1 MDKTV
6 EEREAIWQNF
16 LRRWPLEKLDSMTLA
31 DYTSVDTGG
40 SFCNWLEKHTED
52 IGSIWGGSS
61 FKFGVYAR
69 KDTSNKE
76 DGRGRRFTDYFAWME
91 KYGETPESA
100 FEAVRSEISKVANAA
115 AHDDLPI
122 IDSANLGEALR
133 WKIAFLYQNRST
145 PSVLPIFKGEYLNLL
160 LDTPESNLS
169 TVHRRLMAERSD
181 LPLLKYGDILWGK
194 VQQALHEQANPLK
207 AQAYLDASASYRLL
221 KEPTDKIAGYE
232 SETGKQIA
240 LSLKSKKPVLYVSP
254 GQWLDLLPNSITGI
268 KHYEASQSRNS
279 NLAANAPN
287 LKLGN
292 PMVAV
297 TVSTM
302 DELSQVC
309 DLYAD
314 ALISNKPKNNSDVTF
329 MESSSSQTQQALN
342 TILFGPPGTGKT
354 FATSELA
361 VKIAEPTEFDAI
373 YSNLSGTE
381 RRAAMK
387 ALYDKLV
394 SDKRV
399 AFTTFHQSFSYED
412 FIEGIRAKPASDDG
426 GLVYTVEDGVFK
438 EIANRADKTVSGE
451 QGLGLAA
458 TPTIWKISIGR
469 KHDKEMR
476 QRYIDA
482 GEVRVGWNAT
492 GDLSQDYDDRSTDEQ
507 HYWDSLSPK
516 NHSALTGFSQDMK
529 IGDVLLC
536 LKDSETIQAIGIV
549 TSDYSFD
556 EKVGAGEERGYAHVR
571 KVNWLF
577 TDIAF
582 NILPVNNQKKMVQQ
596 TLYPLSRISW
606 NDLAVELERQGVSL
620 PTISYSTRSETT
632 KPNYVLIIDE
642 INRGNIARIF
652 GELITLLEPD
662 KRKGGSDQRSA
673 ILPYSK
679 DPFSVPSNL
688 YVIGTMN
695 TADKSLAQL
704 DLALRR
710 RFEFTEV
717 MPDYSLLNGIEV
729 HGVAISNLLETINS
743 RVEVL
748 LDRDH
753 VIGHSYFLPLKSNR
767 IDHASVLASIFKNKI
782 IPLLQEYFFS
792 DWEKIGW
799 ILNDI
804 DKVWEHRFI
813 QLKHEQSQLG
823 ALFSK
828 KVSGDLQDR
837 RYQINSNAFVTPESY
852 QGILVSTE
860 L

>member
-6 EEREAIWQNF
+6 KEREAIWQNF
-16 LRRWPLEKLDSMTLA
+16 LQRWPLEKLETMTLA
-31 DYTSVDTGG
+31 EYTSVDTGG

-52 IGSIWGGSS
+52 VGSIWGGSS

-69 KDTSNKE
+69 KDTSDKE
-76 DGRGRRFTDYFAWME
+76 DGRGRRFADDFAWME
-91 KYGETPESA
+91 KYGETPEAA

-115 AHDDLPI
+115 AHDDLTS
-122 IDSANLGEALR
+122 IDSADLGEALR
-133 WKIAFLYQNRST
+133 WKIAFLYQSRST

-160 LDTPESNLS
+160 LDKPEPNLS
-169 TVHRRLMAERSD
+169 TAHRRLMTERSGR
-181 LPLLKYGDILWGK
+181 PLLEYGDILWDK
-194 VQQALHEQANPLK
+194 VQQALHEQATPQK

-232 SETGKQIA
+232 SELGKQLA
-240 LSLKSKKPVLYVSP
+240 LSLTGKKTVLYVSP
-254 GQWLDLLPNSITGI
+254 GQWLDRLPDAITGI
-268 KHYEASQSRNS
+268 KHYQANQSRNS
-279 NLAANAPN
+279 NLAANTPN
-287 LKLGN
+287 LKSGN
-292 PMVAV
+292 PMAAV

-314 ALISNKPKNNSDVTF
+314 SSISVKPKNNLDENV
-329 MESSSSQTQQALN
+329 MENSSSQTQQALN

-354 FATSELA
+354 YATTELA

-373 YSNLSGTE
+373 CSNLSGAE
-381 RRAAMK
+381 RRSAMK
-387 ALYDKLV
+387 VLYDKLV

-399 AFTTFHQSFSYED
+399 AFTTFHQSFAYED
-412 FIEGIRAKPASDDG
+412 FIEGIRAKPASDDS
-426 GLVYTVEDGVFK
+426 GLVYDVEDGVFK
-438 EIANRADKTVSGE
+438 DIANRADKTVSGE
-451 QGLGLAA
+451 EGLGLSA

-482 GEVRVGWNAT
+482 GEARIGWNST
-492 GDLSQDYDDRSTDEQ
+492 GDLSQDYDDRSADEQ
-507 HYWDSLSPK
+507 QYWDSLSSK
-516 NHSALTGFSQDMK
+516 NHSALTGFSQDME

-556 EKVGAGEERGYAHVR
+556 ESVGSGEERGYAHVR

-577 TDIAF
+577 TDVAF
-582 NILPVNNQKKMVQQ
+582 NILPVNNQKRMVQQ
-596 TLYPLSRISW
+596 TLYPLNRISW
-606 NDLAVELERQGVSL
+606 NDLAAELERQGISL
-620 PTISYSTRSETT
+620 PTISSSTRSETT

-662 KRKGGSDQRSA
+662 KRKGGSDQRSV

-679 DPFSVPSNL
+679 DPFSVPPNL

-710 RFEFTEV
+710 RFEFAEV
-717 MPDYSLLNGIEV
+717 MPDHSLLNGIEV

-743 RVEVL
+743 RIEVL

-753 VIGHSYFLPLKSNR
+753 VIGHSYFLPLKASG
-767 IDHASVLASIFKNKI
+767 IDKVSVLASIFKNKI

-792 DWEKIGW
+792 DWERIGW
-799 ILNDI
+799 VLNDI
-804 DKVWEHRFI
+804 DKEWKHRFI
-813 QLKHEQSQLG
+813 QLKHEESQLES
-823 ALFSK
+823 LFSK
-828 KVSGDLQDR
+828 KITGDLQDR
-837 RYQINSNAFVTPESY
+837 RYQINNNAFVTPESY

-860 L
+860 S